1 MTSEVKSSFIIGL
14 KNQFNQELPGRKA
27 QELMAPHPIDES
39 RFRENPNIPAKLG
52 GVMVMLYERDGDW
65 WIPLMKR
72 PEYNGHHSG
81 QVSFPGG
88 KKEKF
93 DADLIQTALRETQE
107 EVGIEKG
114 QIELLGNLSELFIIA
129 SNFKVLPTVGLLN
142 EKPIYSPDS
151 KEVESILEVS
161 LSDLKNESKRGIK
174 TMHFGQYTIHSP
186 YYDVEGHVV
195 WGATAMM
202 LSELSYLTDRI

>member
-1 MTSEVKSSFIIGL
+1 MTSEVKASFISGL
-14 KNQFNQELPGRKA
+14 KDRLQLDLPGRKA
-27 QELMAPHPIDES
+27 QELMAPRPIDES
-39 RFRENPNIPAKLG
+39 RFKENPNFPAKLG
-52 GVMVMLYERDGDW
+52 GVMVLLFERDGDW

-88 KKEKF
+88 KKEKI
-93 DADLIQTALRETQE
+93 DQSLVETAFRETWE
-107 EVGIEKG
+107 EVGIQKN

-129 SNFKVLPTVGLLN
+129 SNFKVLPTVGLLDA
-142 EKPIYSPDS
+142 PPTYTPDD

-161 LSDLKNESKRGIK
+161 LSALKDPNLRGEE
-174 TMHFGQYTIHSP
+174 TMHFGQYTIQSP
-186 YYDVEGHVV
+186 YFDVDGHVV

-202 LSELSYLTDRI
+202 LSELLFVIEEL

>member
-1 MTSEVKSSFIIGL
+1 
-14 KNQFNQELPGRKA
+14 
-27 QELMAPHPIDES
+27 
-39 RFRENPNIPAKLG
+39 
-52 GVMVMLYERDGDW
+52 MVLLFERDGDW

-88 KKEKF
+88 KKEKI
-93 DADLIQTALRETQE
+93 DQSLVETAFRETWE
-107 EVGIEKG
+107 EVGIQKN

-129 SNFKVLPTVGLLN
+129 SNFKVLPTVGLLDA
-142 EKPIYSPDS
+142 PPLYTPDE

-161 LSDLKNESKRGIK
+161 LSALKDPKLRGEE
-174 TMHFGQYTIHSP
+174 TMHFGQYTIQSP
-186 YYDVEGHVV
+186 YFDVDGHVV

-202 LSELSYLTDRI
+202 LSELLIVIEEL

>member
-1 MTSEVKSSFIIGL
+1 MSVDANESFKAGL
-14 KNQFNQELPGRKA
+14 KFQLQNNLPGRSA
-27 QELMAPHPIDES
+27 QEIMAPRPIDES
-39 RFRENPNIPAKLG
+39 RFVENPDFPAKLG

-88 KKEKF
+88 KKEKY
-93 DADLIQTALRETQE
+93 DADLIETAFRETEE
-107 EVGIEKG
+107 EVGIG
-114 QIELLGNLSELFIIA
+114 ATQIDMLGNLTELFIVA

-142 EKPIYSPDS
+142 ESPIYMPDS
-151 KEVESILEVS
+151 KEVESILEIS
-161 LSDLKNESKRGIK
+161 LSDLKNESKKGVK

-186 YYDVEGHVV
+186 YYDVDGHVV

>member
-1 MTSEVKSSFIIGL
+1 MSVDANESFKAGL
-14 KNQFNQELPGRKA
+14 KFQLQNNLPGRSA
-27 QELMAPHPIDES
+27 QEIMAPRPIDES
-39 RFRENPNIPAKLG
+39 RFKENPNFPAKLG

-88 KKEKF
+88 KKEKY
-93 DADLIQTALRETQE
+93 DADLIETAFRETEE
-107 EVGIEKG
+107 EVGIG
-114 QIELLGNLSELFIIA
+114 ATQIDMLGNLTELFIVA

-142 EKPIYSPDS
+142 ESPIYMPDS
-151 KEVESILEVS
+151 KEVESILEIS
-161 LSDLKNESKRGIK
+161 LSDLKNESKKGVK

-186 YYDVEGHVV
+186 YYDVDGHVV